1 MARRQEWQGLG
12 DAYQPYRFNHTADF
26 GVPISQRNQFTGVS
40 VPEFSKIAT
49 LHYARRNQ
57 TVSDRYQAAGTDY
70 QDTMMITI
78 RHNRDLSSRK
88 VLFVKLDGKLYKV
101 INYSINNETFNSV
114 DMLTLKHVEKVG

>member
-1 MARRQEWQGLG
+1 MARRQEWQSVNQQ
-12 DAYQPYRFNHTADF
+12 AYLFNHTADF
-26 GVPISQRNQFTGVS
+26 GVPDSKRNPVTGISI
-40 VPEFSKIAT
+40 PIFSKIAT

-57 TVSDRYQAAGTDY
+57 TISDRYQAAGTEY
-70 QDTMMITI
+70 QDTLLITI

-101 INYSINNETFNSV
+101 INYSVNNETFNSV

>member
-1 MARRQEWQGLG
+1 MARRQEWQSVNQQ
-12 DAYQPYRFNHTADF
+12 AYLFNHTADF
-26 GVPISQRNQFTGVS
+26 GVPISKRNQFTGVS

-57 TVSDRYQAAGTDY
+57 TISDRYQAAGTDY
-70 QDTMMITI
+70 QDTLMITI

>member
-1 MARRQEWQGLG
+1 MARRAEWQVANQQ
-12 DAYQPYRFNHTADF
+12 AYSFNHTADF
-26 GVPISQRNQFTGVS
+26 CVPVSQRNPITGVS
-40 VPEFSKIAT
+40 IPQLSKIAT

-57 TVSDRYQAAGTDY
+57 TISDRYQAAGTEY
-70 QDTMMITI
+70 QDTLLITI

>member
-1 MARRQEWQGLG
+1 MARRQEWQSVNQQ
-12 DAYQPYRFNHTADF
+12 AYLFNHTADF

-40 VPEFSKIAT
+40 VPQFSKIAT

-57 TVSDRYQAAGTDY
+57 TISDRYQAAGTEY
-70 QDTMMITI
+70 QDTLLITI
-78 RHNRDLSSRK
+78 RHNRDLSSHK

-101 INYSINNETFNSV
+101 INYSINNDTFNSV

>member
-1 MARRQEWQGLG
+1 MARRQEWQVVNQ
-12 DAYQPYRFNHTADF
+12 QPYMFNHTADF
-26 GVPISQRNQFTGVS
+26 GVPKSVTNQFTGVS
-40 VPEFSKIAT
+40 IPTFSKIAT

-57 TVSDRYQAAGTDY
+57 TIADRYQAAGTDY
-70 QDTMMITI
+70 QDTLLITI

-101 INYSINNETFNSV
+101 INYSINNDTFNAL

>member
-1 MARRQEWQGLG
+1 MARRQEWQVVNQQ
-12 DAYQPYRFNHTADF
+12 AYMFNHTADF
-26 GVPISQRNQFTGVS
+26 GVPESITNQFTGVS
-40 VPEFSKIAT
+40 VPKFSKIAT
-49 LHYARRNQ
+49 LHYMRRNQ

-70 QDTMMITI
+70 QDTLLITI

-101 INYSINNETFNSV
+101 INYSINNDTFNAL